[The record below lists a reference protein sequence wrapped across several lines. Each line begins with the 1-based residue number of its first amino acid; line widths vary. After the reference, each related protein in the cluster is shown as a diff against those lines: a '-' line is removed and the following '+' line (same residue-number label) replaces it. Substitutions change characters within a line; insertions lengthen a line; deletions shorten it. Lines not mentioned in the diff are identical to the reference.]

1 MSMASVEEADCFEYY
16 KFQDGLVFDDLHS
29 DKYLY
34 PVGEDVIFSYNIIN
48 RMDSPV
54 VEGKVRYQIFYDDSR
69 EGEQIIDESFASK
82 DINLMPGD
90 NTAQTITWGVPV
102 TAKPGRYILKVY
114 FISGKYFNL
123 AGLSFNPYGPPGVP
137 GAMATFE
144 VSNSLPGYRIYF
156 QRCNIC

>member
-90 NTAQTITWGVPV
+90 NTAQTITWGF
-102 TAKPGRYILKVY
+102 L
-114 FISGKYFNL
+114 
-123 AGLSFNPYGPPGVP
+123 
-137 GAMATFE
+137 
-144 VSNSLPGYRIYF
+144 
-156 QRCNIC
+156 